1 MADPLV
7 ATVTYAVTRGFVD
20 FTAVPDTEIG
30 WLGVRLRLDAAAN
43 AMAAEVLRLD
53 ALRAIVCEPHTGAE
67 GAKISVKAI
76 EALDARIRPWLRK
89 SAQGTSDLDL
99 IAKWYILNAPDALR
113 TAGVDIARLQS

>member
-1 MADPLV
+1 LADPLV

-20 FTAVPDTEIG
+20 FSEVQDTESG

-53 ALRAIVCEPHTGAE
+53 ALRAIVLEPHAGAE
-67 GAKISVKAI
+67 GARVTVKAL
-76 EALDARIRPWLRK
+76 EAVDARVRPWTQK
-89 SAQGTSDLDL
+89 GAQGSSDLDL